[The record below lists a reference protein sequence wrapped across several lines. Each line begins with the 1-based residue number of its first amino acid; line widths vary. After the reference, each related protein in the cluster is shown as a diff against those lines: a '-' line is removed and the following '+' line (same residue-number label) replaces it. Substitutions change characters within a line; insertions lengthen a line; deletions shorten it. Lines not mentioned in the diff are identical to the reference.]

1 MTDQNVKVVEPV
13 TAESPRQP
21 SRMLITGSI
30 LWMLCL
36 IALFVCW
43 FQWRENV
50 LARKAKNSD
59 SEQLADQSTDGDGKP
74 KAIRLVPTK
83 DGGFEA
89 KDASDEDLWDKE
101 GIEDFSFTDT
111 NGQTL
116 TKKDLLGKPFIIAFV
131 FTQCRGPCPKVT
143 LQMRELQD
151 LLKNYDFNLVSLT
164 VDPERDTPEILEKY
178 GKLYGADFDRWKF
191 VTGDQAQI
199 YGLIQRSFKMPV
211 EEAVGEKRKPG
222 FEIIHSTNIML
233 VNSEGRVI
241 GKFNATKDDEM
252 ARLKNQLEKIAARKN
267 KKESAAE
274 EGSK

>member
-1 MTDQNVKVVEPV
+1 MTDQNVKEDAPV
-13 TAESPRQP
+13 TTESPRQP
-21 SRMLITGSI
+21 NRMLITGSI

-50 LARKAKNSD
+50 LARKAKSGE
-59 SEQLADQSTDGDGKP
+59 SEQLADQSTDDDGKP
-74 KAIRLVPTK
+74 KAIKLVPTK

-89 KDASDEDLWDKE
+89 RDASDDDIWDKE

-131 FTQCRGPCPKVT
+131 FTYCRGPCPKVT

-151 LLKNYDFNLVSLT
+151 RLKDYDFNLVSLT
-164 VDPERDTPEILEKY
+164 VDPERDTTDILQKY
-178 GKLYGADFDRWKF
+178 GSLYGADFNRWRF

-211 EEAVGEKRKPG
+211 EETTGDARKPG

-252 ARLKNQLEKIAARKN
+252 ARLKNQLEKTAPRKI